1 MRQNTFSLVSYYKF
15 HIHIILFFSGLV
27 ALERAI
33 ERANWACEYD
43 FNVRQQITLLEGRD
57 KCDIKLTK
65 PMKFQYGRKDCV
77 TENAFPF
84 ITFKKEEHPSKHDAI
99 QIFKLMKRDFG
110 MTARHFLALAGIHR

>member
-1 MRQNTFSLVSYYKF
+1 
-15 HIHIILFFSGLV
+15 
-27 ALERAI
+27 
-33 ERANWACEYD
+33 
-43 FNVRQQITLLEGRD
+43 
-57 KCDIKLTK
+57 
-65 PMKFQYGRKDCV
+65 MKFQYGRKDCT